1 MKKKEIIF
9 FAGILILAAVLWIGM
24 NVMRQGKDYGSIR
37 ITIGSEEYGTYSLGE
52 NQTISIGDT
61 NVCEIK
67 DGKATMIEASCPDHL
82 CMTQPSVDEKG
93 GFIICLPNQVMIE
106 GLPAENSRKN
116 GLAIDAA
123 N

>member
-52 NQTISIGDT
+52 NQTISIGGT